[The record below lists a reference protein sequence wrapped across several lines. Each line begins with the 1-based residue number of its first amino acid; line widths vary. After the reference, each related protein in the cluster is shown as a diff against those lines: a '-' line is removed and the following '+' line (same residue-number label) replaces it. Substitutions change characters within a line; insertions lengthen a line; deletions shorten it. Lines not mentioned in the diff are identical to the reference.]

1 MTVNNQIKV
10 IPKQEFEYR
19 SQFMRNPKIIEY
31 VNFILENK
39 DEIGFNSDS
48 FLDFELAYEKSNIAD
63 LNIVLDRKEDQ
74 LYFPYGDTSEP
85 MVRIFESL
93 LANKISAI
101 QLLYADC
108 STKIITLKKETE
120 SYLDLDTG
128 NLHIEFK
135 KEEKPGLIEIMRDDI
150 ENIMK
155 DFWKS
160 EINDRSLYLATELN
174 KLGYSKER

>member
-1 MTVNNQIKV
+1 MKNPKV
-10 IPKQEFEYR
+10 ID
-19 SQFMRNPKIIEY
+19 Y

-39 DEIGFNSDS
+39 DEIGFNGNS
-48 FLDFELAYEKSNIAD
+48 FLDFELSYKNSKISD
-63 LNIVLDRKEDQ
+63 LNISLSKTEDQ

-101 QLLYADC
+101 QLLYTD
-108 STKIITLKKETE
+108 SSNKIITLEKETE
-120 SYLDLDTG
+120 AYIDLDTEV
-128 NLHIEFK
+128 LYITFK
-135 KEEKPGLIEIMRDDI
+135 KEPEKTPIEIMRDEI

-160 EINDRSLYLATELN
+160 EIDDRSLYLATELN
-174 KLGYSKER
+174 KLGYKKER